1 MMPQDADLLVKS
13 GDLDGARAALVE
25 VVRTSPGDASARMFL
40 FQLLALGGEWDKAKT
55 QLTTLAQLSPEA
67 QMLSVVY
74 GQAMEAERERAEVFA
89 GRAEARQ
96 HVTSPWVEGLIEAI
110 HHFANSRDAEGMRA
124 RDAAFDAAP
133 DSAGTLDGQAFDWI
147 ADGDGRF
154 GPCFEM
160 IVANRYGLQAFDQV
174 ERIESAGPKD
184 LRDLLWYPVQI
195 AFRNGPS
202 IAALLPARYPQGDAI
217 LTAEQRLA
225 RATDWQDAPWGSAGH
240 GQHVWTL
247 SDGKEYGLLSLRQ
260 LRFA

>member
-1 MMPQDADLLVKS
+1 MPQDADQLVKS

-25 VVRTSPGDASARMFL
+25 VVRTNPGDASARMFL
-40 FQLLALGGEWDKAKT
+40 FQLLALGGEWDKART
-55 QLTTLAQLSPEA
+55 QLQTLAQLAPEA

-74 GQAMEAERERAEVFA
+74 GQAIEAERERADVFA
-89 GRAEARQ
+89 GRAMARQ
-96 HVTSPWVEGLIEAI
+96 HVASDWLGMLIEAI
-110 HHFANSRDAEGMRA
+110 HHFANGRDDEGVAA

-154 GPCFEM
+154 GPCFEL
-160 IVANRYGLQAFDQV
+160 IIGNRYGLQAFDQV
-174 ERIESAGPKD
+174 DRIESTGPKD

-195 AFRNGPS
+195 AFRNGTS
-202 IAALLPARYPQGDAI
+202 IAALLPARYPHGGTDW
-217 LTAEQRLA
+217 TAGQRLG
-225 RATDWQDAPWGSAGH
+225 RSTDWADAPWGPAGQ

-247 SDGKEYGLLSLRQ
+247 SDGEERGLLSLRE